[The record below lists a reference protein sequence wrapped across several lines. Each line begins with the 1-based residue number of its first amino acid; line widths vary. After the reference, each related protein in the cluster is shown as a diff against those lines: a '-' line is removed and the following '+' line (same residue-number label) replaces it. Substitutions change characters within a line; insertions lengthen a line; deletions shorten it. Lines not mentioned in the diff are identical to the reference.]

1 MTTIAYDAALE
12 QAGVGTFQKKLF
24 ATFALVWAA
33 DAMQVLAIG
42 FTIPSLVASFG
53 VSVPEALQTGT
64 LFFAGMLVGAFAFG
78 RLADRIGRRN
88 VLVVTVLIDAIFGI
102 ASAFAPDFGWLLALR
117 FLTGLGVGGTLPI
130 DYTMMA
136 EFLPA
141 ERRGRWLVALEGSWA
156 VGTIIVAIGAL
167 AAATL
172 YPDAPWR
179 AIFLITGIPALIGVL
194 IRFWIPES
202 PLYLLRRGRAEEA
215 RAILVTVAEANG
227 CDTAIPELAATRHE
241 RRPLSALLSPQY
253 RRRTILVLA
262 AWLLVSASYYGV
274 FVWLPIQLA
283 KDGLGF
289 LRGHLFLI
297 LVALAQLPGYAL
309 AAYGVDRWGR
319 KPTLIGFL
327 VLSAIGCFAY
337 GLGQSAALVT
347 ITTLVMSFALLGT
360 WGALY
365 AFTAGNLPDR
375 PARDGNG
382 DRWRHGPP
390 RRPPGALA
398 DGADHGRELH
408 RRAHALRGPS
418 GGCRRRHLCRRHRNP
433 QAGAG
438 VAVWSTTR
446 IKRRAPSQHPSR
458 LRRSTRGHPH
468 DDGEE
473 EGEVGELVGHLVEA
487 EGGPEA
493 LFVGRPAAGRSPLD
507 AIDRCM
513 DQEIDDAEPP
523 ERRCEDERDQQRQHG
538 MDAGMGQERLQPVLR
553 LGLALR
559 HPGELQRVVGQ
570 NVLDREGEIDGNKR
584 GKGDRHRR
592 AAGNAVIGSAAFGS
606 VRSF

>member
-1 MTTIAYDAALE
+1 MASVPERGGALLFERVRQMTTISYDAALG
-12 QAGVGTFQKKLF
+12 QAGVGAFQKKLF

-42 FTIPSLVASFG
+42 FTIPSLVISFG
-53 VSVPEALQTGT
+53 LSVPEALQTGT
-64 LFFAGMLVGAFAFG
+64 LFFAGMMVGAFAFG

-88 VLVVTVLIDAIFGI
+88 VLVVTVMIDAVFGI

-141 ERRGRWLVALEGSWA
+141 EKRGRWLVALEGSWA
-156 VGTIIVAIGAL
+156 IGTIAVAIGAL
-167 AAATL
+167 AAGTL
-172 YPDAPWR
+172 YPDASWR
-179 AIFLITGIPALIGVL
+179 AIFLITGIPALIGVF

-227 CDTAIPELAATRHE
+227 RNAAIPELQVTRDE
-241 RRPLSALLSPQY
+241 RRPFSALLSPEY

-283 KDGLGF
+283 KDGFGF

-297 LVALAQLPGYAL
+297 VVALAQLPGYAL

-347 ITTLVMSFALLGT
+347 LTTLVMSFALLGT

-365 AFTAGNLPDR
+365 AFTPEIYPTDLRATGMGTAGAM
-375 PARDGNG
+375 ARLGG
-382 DRWRHGPP
+382 LLAPSLMAP
-390 RRPPGALA
+390 IMTASFTGALA
-398 DGADHGRELH
+398 LFA
-408 RRAHALRGPS
+408 AL
-418 GGCRRRHLCRRHRNP
+418 LM
-433 QAGAG
+433 
-438 VAVWSTTR
+438 VAAVGIYAVDIETR
-446 IKRRAPSQHPSR
+446 K
-458 LRRSTRGHPH
+458 
-468 DDGEE
+468 
-473 EGEVGELVGHLVEA
+473 
-487 EGGPEA
+487 
-493 LFVGRPAAGRSPLD
+493 
-507 AIDRCM
+507 
-513 DQEIDDAEPP
+513 
-523 ERRCEDERDQQRQHG
+523 
-538 MDAGMGQERLQPVLR
+538 
-553 LGLALR
+553 LAL
-559 HPGELQRVVGQ
+559 E
-570 NVLDREGEIDGNKR
+570 
-584 GKGDRHRR
+584 
-592 AAGNAVIGSAAFGS
+592 
-606 VRSF
+606 